1 MQGTTYGKSG
11 RAAGGGAG
19 GVAGGVA
26 GGAAGG
32 IMEKF
37 IEKFSIFFIIFYVE
51 KFSIFS
57 ICLMFFPFFLR
68 LVARDASRERRKSV
82 VKNVFGR
89 ARRLARTS

>member
-1 MQGTTYGKSG
+1 MQDTTYGKSG

-37 IEKFSIFFIIFYVE
+37 IEKISIFIFFMSKNFRFFSIF
-51 KFSIFS
+51 
-57 ICLMFFPFFLR
+57 LMFFPFFC
-68 LVARDASRERRKSV
+68 VWSRETPRANV
-82 VKNVFGR
+82 VK
-89 ARRLARTS
+89 AS

>member
-1 MQGTTYGKSG
+1 MQDTTYGKSG

-32 IMEKF
+32 IMEKI
-37 IEKFSIFFIIFYVE
+37 IEKFSIFFYFLCRKSFDFFPFFNV
-51 KFSIFS
+51 
-57 ICLMFFPFFLR
+57 FPFFLR
-68 LVARDASRERRKSV
+68 LVARDASRERRKNV

>member
-1 MQGTTYGKSG
+1 MQDTTYGKSG

-37 IEKFSIFFIIFYVE
+37 IEKFSIFLFFMSKIFRF
-51 KFSIFS
+51 FSIF
-57 ICLMFFPFFLR
+57 
-68 LVARDASRERRKSV
+68 
-82 VKNVFGR
+82 
-89 ARRLARTS
+89 

>member
-1 MQGTTYGKSG
+1 MQDTTYGKSG

-37 IEKFSIFFIIFYVE
+37 IENFSILFIFYVENFSIFFHFFNV
-51 KFSIFS
+51 FSV
-57 ICLMFFPFFLR
+57 FLR
-68 LVARDASRERRKSV
+68 LVARDASRERRKNV

>member
-1 MQGTTYGKSG
+1 MQDTTYGKSG

-37 IEKFSIFFIIFYVE
+37 IEKFSIFLFFMS
-51 KFSIFS
+51 KNFRFFSIF
-57 ICLMFFPFFLR
+57 
-68 LVARDASRERRKSV
+68 
-82 VKNVFGR
+82 
-89 ARRLARTS
+89 

>member
-1 MQGTTYGKSG
+1 MQDTTYGKSG

-37 IEKFSIFFIIFYVE
+37 IEKISIFIFFMSKKFRFFSIF
-51 KFSIFS
+51 
-57 ICLMFFPFFLR
+57 LMFFPFFLR
-68 LVARDASRERRKSV
+68 LVARDASRERRKNV

>member
-1 MQGTTYGKSG
+1 MQDTTYGKSG

-37 IEKFSIFFIIFYVE
+37 IEKFSIFFIFYVE
-51 KFSIFS
+51 KFSIFFHF
-57 ICLMFFPFFLR
+57 LMFFPFFLR
-68 LVARDASRERRKSV
+68 LVARDASRERRKNV

>member
-1 MQGTTYGKSG
+1 MQDTTYGKSG

-37 IEKFSIFFIIFYVE
+37 IEKISIFIFFMSKNFRFFSIF
-51 KFSIFS
+51 
-57 ICLMFFPFFLR
+57 LMFFPFFLR
-68 LVARDASRERRKSV
+68 LVARDASRERRKNV

>member
-1 MQGTTYGKSG
+1 MQDTTYGKSG

-37 IEKFSIFFIIFYVE
+37 VE
-51 KFSIFS
+51 KFSIFLLFFTS
-57 ICLMFFPFFLR
+57 KNFRFFPF
-68 LVARDASRERRKSV
+68 V
-82 VKNVFGR
+82 
-89 ARRLARTS
+89 